1 VGCSGNNENSREFE
15 GYSEVLRQKRIK
27 VPTDITISDIM
38 ERFALLDGV
47 TQQGLLRHCPT
58 ARNCTFRHKSTIY
71 SQGTRCNYLFFII
84 SGLVKLARISR
95 DGRELTTALMVNGE
109 FFGPDLGN
117 PGLSE
122 AQETATAKGAVS
134 VWRVPTQEF
143 HDLLLNYPAI
153 GLRILEV
160 LARRQRQM
168 ERRLECFA
176 FKRTEARLAETLRE
190 LSRGFEPRCEHGLG
204 LHIRLSQQELADLV
218 GATRPVVSTILNRL
232 RKKGVLGYTREYVC
246 VRAIETIEQLIGE

>member
-1 VGCSGNNENSREFE
+1 
-15 GYSEVLRQKRIK
+15 
-27 VPTDITISDIM
+27 
-38 ERFALLDGV
+38 
-47 TQQGLLRHCPT
+47 
-58 ARNCTFRHKSTIY
+58 
-71 SQGTRCNYLFFII
+71 
-84 SGLVKLARISR
+84 
-95 DGRELTTALMVNGE
+95 
-109 FFGPDLGN
+109 
-117 PGLSE
+117 
-122 AQETATAKGAVS
+122 
-134 VWRVPTQEF
+134 
-143 HDLLLNYPAI
+143 LNYPAI
-153 GLRILEV
+153 GLRILDV

-190 LSRGFEPRCEHGLG
+190 LSRGFEQRCEHGFG

>member
-1 VGCSGNNENSREFE
+1 M
-15 GYSEVLRQKRIK
+15 
-27 VPTDITISDIM
+27 PTDITTRDFID
-38 ERFALLDGV
+38 RFALFDGV
-47 TQQGLLRHCPT
+47 TPQGLLRHCPT
-58 ARNCTFRHKSTIY
+58 ARTDTFRHRGTIY
-71 SQGTRCNYLFFII
+71 NQGTRCKYLFFVM

-95 DGRELTTALMVNGE
+95 DGRELTTALVVNGE
-109 FFGPDLGN
+109 FFGPDFGS
-117 PGLSE
+117 PASSE

-143 HDLLLNYPAI
+143 HALLLNYPAL
-153 GLRILEV
+153 GLRLLET
-160 LARRQRQM
+160 LARRQRHM

-190 LSRGFEPRCEHGLG
+190 LSQGFEPRCEHGLG

-232 RKKGVLGYTREYVC
+232 RKKGVLGYTREYLC

>member
-1 VGCSGNNENSREFE
+1 MKA
-15 GYSEVLRQKRIK
+15 QTD
-27 VPTDITISDIM
+27 PTPNDLI
-38 ERFALLDGV
+38 ERFELLDGV
-47 TQQGLLRHCPT
+47 TPQALTRHCPT
-58 ARNCTFRHKSTIY
+58 AKVCAFRHRGAIY
-71 SQGTRCNYLFFII
+71 NQGTRCNHLFFVV

-95 DGRELTTALMVNGE
+95 DGRELTTALRANGE

-117 PGLSE
+117 PGVSK

-143 HDLLLNYPAI
+143 RDLLFHHPTL
-153 GLRILEV
+153 GLRILET
-160 LARRQRQM
+160 LAQRQRQM

-190 LSRGFEPRCEHGLG
+190 LSRGFEPRCEHGFG
-204 LHIRLSQQELADLV
+204 THIRLSQQELADLV

-232 RKKGVLGYTREYVC
+232 RRKGVLGYSREYVC
-246 VRAIETIEQLIGE
+246 VRAIETIEQMIGD